1 MTGYPTPTAS
11 FKDCKDFSIT
21 SAGTRKVLNA
31 PVKAACEAA
40 ERCTYHDA
48 TDRFGSTDSKP
59 SSGRYHADTVH
70 LNEDGYCK
78 LWSTDLF
85 KSAFKCTSTNKCKG
99 DTVGSSTKAP
109 RTPAT
114 TKPSAKPGTTKPPAK
129 PSTTKPPVTKTT
141 SPSTGPNV
149 VLIGDSLSSYAK
161 QTMDKYCRAGMSTN
175 NGHGGTTAKQVR
187 FASIP

>member
-1 MTGYPTPTAS
+1 MTGYPTPKAPLA
-11 FKDCKDFSIT
+11 KECPGFSAT
-21 SAGTRKVLNA
+21 SVGTRKVLNA

-59 SSGRYHADTVH
+59 SSGRYHVDTVH

-78 LWSTDLF
+78 LWDTDLF
-85 KSAFKCTSTNKCKG
+85 KKAFQCTSTNKCKG
-99 DTVGSSTKAP
+99 DTAGGSTKAATKAATKP
-109 RTPAT
+109 PTKPATKPAT
-114 TKPSAKPGTTKPPAK
+114 TKPAK
-129 PSTTKPPVTKTT
+129 KTT
-141 SPSTGPNV
+141 SPPAGPNV

-187 FASIP
+187 FASIPR

>member
-40 ERCTYHDA
+40 LKCTYHDA

-99 DTVGSSTKAP
+99 DTVDGSAKSPTKPPTKPATSKP
-109 RTPAT
+109 AAKPAT
-114 TKPSAKPGTTKPPAK
+114 TKPAS
-129 PSTTKPPVTKTT
+129 KTT
-141 SPSTGPNV
+141 SPPAGPNV

-187 FASIP
+187 VTLAMP